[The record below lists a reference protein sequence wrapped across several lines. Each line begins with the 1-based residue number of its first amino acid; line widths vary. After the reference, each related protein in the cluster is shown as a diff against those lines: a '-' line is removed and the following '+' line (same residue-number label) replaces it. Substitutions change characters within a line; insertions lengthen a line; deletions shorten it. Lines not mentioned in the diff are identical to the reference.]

1 MKFRS
6 NAAACVALA
15 LSVACSETDSGVTAS
30 VKSRLAADSTMKAR
44 NINVET
50 KDHIVTLSGQ
60 VDSTQEQARAL
71 ELARKTGGVVD
82 VVDNLTVASAESNTA
97 PTSGR
102 VGDRSADRSGRV
114 VLDPGISG
122 DVRSRLLADSALKNL
137 KIDVETRDRV
147 VTLTGTVDTQ
157 TQKDH
162 AIEVARS
169 VDNVAHVEDRMT
181 VRNPSR

>member
-6 NAAACVALA
+6 TAVCAA
-15 LSVACSETDSGVTAS
+15 LSILIACSQTDSSVTAS
-30 VKSRLAADSTMKAR
+30 VKARLASDSTVKAR
-44 NINVET
+44 NLNVET

-60 VDSTQEQARAL
+60 VETTQEQSRAL
-71 ELARKTGGVVD
+71 DVARKISGVVD
-82 VVDNLTVASAESNTA
+82 VVDNLTVISREPNTA

-102 VGDRSADRSGRV
+102 VNEGVPESGGRV

-122 DVRSRLLADSALKNL
+122 DVKSRLVADSTLKSL

-147 VTLTGTVDTQ
+147 VTLSGMVDTQ
-157 TQKDH
+157 TQRDH

-169 VDNVAHVEDRMT
+169 VDHVAHVEDRLT

>member
-1 MKFRS
+1 MKFCS
-6 NAAACVALA
+6 TAVCAA
-15 LSVACSETDSGVTAS
+15 LSLSIACSQTDSGVTAR
-30 VKSRLAADSTMKAR
+30 VKANLASDSTVKAR
-44 NINVET
+44 NLNVET
-50 KDHIVTLSGQ
+50 KDHIVTLSGH
-60 VDSTQEQARAL
+60 VDTTREQSRAL
-71 ELARKTGGVVD
+71 DVARKTSGVAD
-82 VVDNLTVASAESNTA
+82 VVDHLTVASADAGTA

-102 VGDRSADRSGRV
+102 VNERVPESGGRV

-122 DVRSRLLADSALKNL
+122 DVKSRLVADSTLKNL

-157 TQKDH
+157 TQRDH

-169 VDNVAHVEDRMT
+169 VDNVARVEDKLT